1 MIYRYV
7 DRVNEKFVGGI
18 SVEKGVKS
26 KHYIKKAI
34 FKSKDSPLNLFKLL
48 QLLTNEGMNLVDAF
62 ELISESDNFNVDRK
76 KSKEMLDELKN
87 GVPFSESVANHYNVD
102 SFIISFLK
110 IGEDSGDISEILQNV
125 SDYIEYEE
133 DISTKIKK
141 ALYYPTFLLVM
152 GLALLIFIS
161 KFVAPVFLDVLSDF
175 GATLPFIS
183 NVAFGLSNI
192 LASYGIKIIL
202 IILAIYLSFKLLMIK
217 KPIAEY
223 NLRKFMYNKGLFK
236 GLYRDKFQYL
246 FFKKFS
252 IIYKYQ
258 GNFEDTLKFIYNE
271 ETDIFIK
278 KTIGDIIAQIR
289 FGETIAE
296 IPEFNMIFSPLSRSM
311 LISLNRED
319 VVSETTYKLMTF
331 YEKSYKNRLDG
342 ILKLIGPIM
351 ISFIGIL
358 VAIIALGI
366 MMPIFSMGYIE

>member
-1 MIYRYV
+1 M
-7 DRVNEKFVGGI
+7 
-18 SVEKGVKS
+18 
-26 KHYIKKAI
+26 
-34 FKSKDSPLNLFKLL
+34 FKLL

-76 KSKEMLDELKN
+76 KAKEMLDELKN

>member
-1 MIYRYV
+1 MIYKYV
-7 DRVNEKFVGGI
+7 DRVNEKFIGGI
-18 SVEKGVKS
+18 SADKNGQT
-26 KHYIKKAI
+26 KHYIKKPI
-34 FKSKDSPLNLFKLL
+34 LKTKDSPLNLFKLL

-62 ELISESDNFNVDRK
+62 DLVSESDNFNVDRK
-76 KSKEMLDELKN
+76 KSKEMLNELKN

-133 DISTKIKK
+133 DISMKIKK

-161 KFVAPVFLDVLSDF
+161 KFVAPVFLNVLSDF
-175 GATLPFIS
+175 GTALPFIS
-183 NVAFGLSNI
+183 NIAFGLSNI
-192 LASYGIKIIL
+192 LASYGLQIL
-202 IILAIYLSFKLLMIK
+202 LVLIAIYLSFKLLIIK
-217 KPIAEY
+217 RPILDY
-223 NLRKFMYNKGLFK
+223 NLRKFIYNRGLFK

-258 GNFEDTLKFIYNE
+258 GNFEDSLKFIYNE

-296 IPEFNMIFSPLSRSM
+296 IDEFNMIFSPLSRSM

-319 VVSETTYKLMTF
+319 VVSETTYKLMKF
-331 YEKSYKNRLDG
+331 YEKSYKNRLDVL
-342 ILKLIGPIM
+342 LKLIGPIM

-366 MMPIFSMGYIE
+366 MMPIFSMGYVE

>member
-26 KHYIKKAI
+26 KHYIKKTI

-202 IILAIYLSFKLLMIK
+202 IIFAIYLSFKLLVIK

-319 VVSETTYKLMTF
+319 VVSETTYKLMKF

>member
-26 KHYIKKAI
+26 KHYIKKSI

-202 IILAIYLSFKLLMIK
+202 IIFAIYLSFKLLMIK

>member
-26 KHYIKKAI
+26 KHYIKKSI

-161 KFVAPVFLDVLSDF
+161 KFVAPVFLEVLSDF

-202 IILAIYLSFKLLMIK
+202 IIFAIYLSFKLLMIK

-311 LISLNRED
+311 MISLNRED

>member
-7 DRVNEKFVGGI
+7 DRVNEKFKGGI
-18 SVEKGVKS
+18 SVDKGVKL
-26 KHYIKKAI
+26 KHYIKKPI

-62 ELISESDNFNVDRK
+62 ELISESDSYNVDRK
-76 KSKEMLDELKN
+76 KSKEMLNELKN
-87 GVPFSESVANHYNVD
+87 GVPFSESIANHYNVD

-125 SDYIEYEE
+125 SDYIEYED

-175 GATLPFIS
+175 GTTLPFIS

-202 IILAIYLSFKLLMIK
+202 IIFAVYLSIKLLMIK
-217 KPIAEY
+217 KPTVEY

-296 IPEFNMIFSPLSRSM
+296 IEEFKMIFSPLSRSM

-319 VVSETTYKLMTF
+319 VVSETTYKLMAF

-351 ISFIGIL
+351 ICFIGIL

>member
-26 KHYIKKAI
+26 KHYIKKSI

-252 IIYKYQ
+252 IIYMYQ

>member
-26 KHYIKKAI
+26 KHYIKKLI

-62 ELISESDNFNVDRK
+62 EIISESDNFNVDRK

-202 IILAIYLSFKLLMIK
+202 IIFAIYLSFKLLMIK
-217 KPIAEY
+217 KPSVEY

-246 FFKKFS
+246 FFEKFS

>member
-1 MIYRYV
+1 MIYKYV
-7 DRVNEKFVGGI
+7 DRVNEKFRGGI
-18 SVEKGVKS
+18 SADKNGQS
-26 KHYIKKAI
+26 KHYIKKPI
-34 FKSKDSPLNLFKLL
+34 LKTKDSPLNLFKLL

-62 ELISESDNFNVDRK
+62 DLVSESDNFNVDRK
-76 KSKEMLDELKN
+76 KSKEMLNELKN

-133 DISTKIKK
+133 DISMKIKK

-161 KFVAPVFLDVLSDF
+161 KFVAPVFLNVLSDF
-175 GATLPFIS
+175 GTALPFIS
-183 NVAFGLSNI
+183 NIAFGLSNI
-192 LASYGIKIIL
+192 LASYGLQIL
-202 IILAIYLSFKLLMIK
+202 LVLIAIYLSFKLLIIK
-217 KPIAEY
+217 RPIFDY
-223 NLRKFMYNKGLFK
+223 NLRKFIYNRGLSK

-258 GNFEDTLKFIYNE
+258 GNFEDSLKFIYNE

-296 IPEFNMIFSPLSRSM
+296 IDEFNMIFSPLSRSM

-319 VVSETTYKLMTF
+319 VVSETTYKLMKF
-331 YEKSYKNRLDG
+331 YEKSYKNRLDVL
-342 ILKLIGPIM
+342 LKLIGPIM

-366 MMPIFSMGYIE
+366 MMPIFSMGYVE

>member
-26 KHYIKKAI
+26 KHYIKKLI

-76 KSKEMLDELKN
+76 KTKEMLNELKN

>member
-1 MIYRYV
+1 MIYKYV
-7 DRVNEKFVGGI
+7 DRVNEKFKGGI
-18 SVEKGVKS
+18 SVEKSVKS
-26 KHYIKKAI
+26 KHYIKKPI

-141 ALYYPTFLLVM
+141 ALYYPTFLLFM

-192 LASYGIKIIL
+192 LESYGIKIIF
-202 IILAIYLSFKLLMIK
+202 IIIAIYLSFKLLMIK
-217 KPIAEY
+217 KPLAEY

-296 IPEFNMIFSPLSRSM
+296 IPEINMIFSPLSRSM

>member
-1 MIYRYV
+1 MIYKYV
-7 DRVNEKFVGGI
+7 DRVNEKFRGGI
-18 SVEKGVKS
+18 SADKNGQT
-26 KHYIKKAI
+26 KHYIKKPI
-34 FKSKDSPLNLFKLL
+34 LKTKDSPLNLFKLL

-62 ELISESDNFNVDRK
+62 DLVSVSDNFNVDRK
-76 KSKEMLDELKN
+76 KSKDMLNELKN

-133 DISTKIKK
+133 DISMKIKK

-161 KFVAPVFLDVLSDF
+161 KFVAPVFLNVLSDF
-175 GATLPFIS
+175 GTALPFIS
-183 NVAFGLSNI
+183 NIAFGLSNI
-192 LASYGIKIIL
+192 LASYGLQIL
-202 IILAIYLSFKLLMIK
+202 LVLFTIYLSFKLLMIK
-217 KPIAEY
+217 RPIFDY
-223 NLRKFMYNKGLFK
+223 NLRKFIYNRGLFK

-258 GNFEDTLKFIYNE
+258 GNFEDSLKFIYNE

-296 IPEFNMIFSPLSRSM
+296 IDEFNMIFSPLSRSM

-319 VVSETTYKLMTF
+319 VVSETTYKLMKF
-331 YEKSYKNRLDG
+331 YEKSYKNRLDVL
-342 ILKLIGPIM
+342 LKLIGPIM

-366 MMPIFSMGYIE
+366 MMPIFSMGYVE

>member
-26 KHYIKKAI
+26 KHYIKKSI
-34 FKSKDSPLNLFKLL
+34 FKSKDSPLNLFKLI

-87 GVPFSESVANHYNVD
+87 GVPFSETVANHYNVD

-133 DISTKIKK
+133 DISIKIKK

-202 IILAIYLSFKLLMIK
+202 IIFAIYLSFKLLMIK
-217 KPIAEY
+217 KPSVEY

>member
-1 MIYRYV
+1 M
-7 DRVNEKFVGGI
+7 
-18 SVEKGVKS
+18 
-26 KHYIKKAI
+26 
-34 FKSKDSPLNLFKLL
+34 FKLL

-202 IILAIYLSFKLLMIK
+202 IIFAIYLSFKLLMIK

>member
-1 MIYRYV
+1 MIYKYV
-7 DRVNEKFVGGI
+7 DRVNEKFRGGI
-18 SVEKGVKS
+18 SADKNGQS
-26 KHYIKKAI
+26 KHYIKKPI
-34 FKSKDSPLNLFKLL
+34 LKTKDSPLNLFKLL

-62 ELISESDNFNVDRK
+62 DLISVSDNFNVDRK
-76 KSKEMLDELKN
+76 KSKDMLNELKN

-133 DISTKIKK
+133 DISMKIKK

-152 GLALLIFIS
+152 GFALLIFIS
-161 KFVAPVFLDVLSDF
+161 KFVAPVFLNVLSDF
-175 GATLPFIS
+175 GTALPFIS
-183 NVAFGLSNI
+183 NIAFGLSNI
-192 LASYGIKIIL
+192 LASYGLQIL
-202 IILAIYLSFKLLMIK
+202 LVLIAIYLSFKLLIIK
-217 KPIAEY
+217 RPIFDY
-223 NLRKFMYNKGLFK
+223 NLRKFIYNRGLFK

-258 GNFEDTLKFIYNE
+258 GNFEDSLKFIYNE

-296 IPEFNMIFSPLSRSM
+296 IDEFNMIFSPLSRSM

-319 VVSETTYKLMTF
+319 VVSETTYKLMKF
-331 YEKSYKNRLDG
+331 YEKSYKNRLDVL
-342 ILKLIGPIM
+342 LKLIGPIM

-366 MMPIFSMGYIE
+366 MMPIFSMGYVE

>member
-1 MIYRYV
+1 MIYKYV
-7 DRVNEKFVGGI
+7 DRVNEKFRGGI
-18 SVEKGVKS
+18 SDDKNGQS
-26 KHYIKKAI
+26 KHYIKKSI
-34 FKSKDSPLNLFKLL
+34 FKTKDSPLNLFKLL

-62 ELISESDNFNVDRK
+62 DLVSESDNFNVDRK
-76 KSKEMLDELKN
+76 KSKEMLNELKN
-87 GVPFSESVANHYNVD
+87 GVPFSESVANHYSVD

-133 DISTKIKK
+133 NISMKIKK

-161 KFVAPVFLDVLSDF
+161 KFVAPVFLNVLSDF
-175 GATLPFIS
+175 GTALPFIS
-183 NVAFGLSNI
+183 NIAFGLSNI
-192 LASYGIKIIL
+192 LASYGLQIL
-202 IILAIYLSFKLLMIK
+202 LVLIAIYLSFKLLIIK
-217 KPIAEY
+217 RPIFDY
-223 NLRKFMYNKGLFK
+223 NLRKFIYNRGLFK

-258 GNFEDTLKFIYNE
+258 GNFEDSLKFIYNE

-296 IPEFNMIFSPLSRSM
+296 IDEFNMIFSPLSRSM

-319 VVSETTYKLMTF
+319 VVSETTYKLMKF
-331 YEKSYKNRLDG
+331 YEKSYKNRLDVL
-342 ILKLIGPIM
+342 LKLIGPIM

-366 MMPIFSMGYIE
+366 MMPIFSMGYVE

>member
-7 DRVNEKFVGGI
+7 DRVNEKFKGGI

-26 KHYIKKAI
+26 KHYIKKPI
-34 FKSKDSPLNLFKLL
+34 FTSKDSPLNLFKLL
-48 QLLTNEGMNLVDAF
+48 QLLTNEGINLVDAF

-76 KSKEMLDELKN
+76 KSKEMLNELKN

>member
-26 KHYIKKAI
+26 KHYIKKLI
-34 FKSKDSPLNLFKLL
+34 FKSKDSLLNLFKLL

-76 KSKEMLDELKN
+76 KTKEMLNELKN

>member
-7 DRVNEKFVGGI
+7 DRVNEKFKGGI
-18 SVEKGVKS
+18 SVEKDVKS
-26 KHYIKKAI
+26 KHYIKKTI

-76 KSKEMLDELKN
+76 KSREMLDELKN

-202 IILAIYLSFKLLMIK
+202 IIVAVYLSFKLLMIK

-252 IIYKYQ
+252 IIYKFQ

>member
-1 MIYRYV
+1 MIYKYV
-7 DRVNEKFVGGI
+7 DRVNEKFRGGI
-18 SVEKGVKS
+18 SADKNGQT
-26 KHYIKKAI
+26 KHYIKKPI
-34 FKSKDSPLNLFKLL
+34 FKTKDSPLNLFKLL

-62 ELISESDNFNVDRK
+62 DLVSESDNFNVDRK
-76 KSKEMLDELKN
+76 KSKEMLNELKN
-87 GVPFSESVANHYNVD
+87 GVPFSESVASHYNVD

-133 DISTKIKK
+133 DISMKIKK

-161 KFVAPVFLDVLSDF
+161 KFVAPVFLNVLSDF
-175 GATLPFIS
+175 GTALPFIS
-183 NVAFGLSNI
+183 NIAFGLSNI
-192 LASYGIKIIL
+192 LASYGLQIL
-202 IILAIYLSFKLLMIK
+202 LVLIAIYLSFKLLIIK
-217 KPIAEY
+217 RPIFDY
-223 NLRKFMYNKGLFK
+223 NLRKFIYNRGLFK

-258 GNFEDTLKFIYNE
+258 GNFEDSLKFIYNE

-296 IPEFNMIFSPLSRSM
+296 IDEFNMIFSPLSRSM

-319 VVSETTYKLMTF
+319 VVSETTYKLMKF
-331 YEKSYKNRLDG
+331 YEKSYKNRLDVL
-342 ILKLIGPIM
+342 LKLIGPIM

-366 MMPIFSMGYIE
+366 MMPIFSMGYVE

>member
-26 KHYIKKAI
+26 KHYIKKLI

>member
-1 MIYRYV
+1 MIYKYV
-7 DRVNEKFVGGI
+7 DRVNEKFRGGI
-18 SVEKGVKS
+18 SADKNGQS
-26 KHYIKKAI
+26 KHYIKKPI
-34 FKSKDSPLNLFKLL
+34 LKTKDSPLNLFKLL

-62 ELISESDNFNVDRK
+62 DLISVSDNFNVDRK
-76 KSKEMLDELKN
+76 KSKDMLNELKN

-133 DISTKIKK
+133 DISMKIKK

-161 KFVAPVFLDVLSDF
+161 KFVAPVFLNVLSDF
-175 GATLPFIS
+175 GTALPFIS
-183 NVAFGLSNI
+183 NIAFGLSNI
-192 LASYGIKIIL
+192 LASYGLQIL
-202 IILAIYLSFKLLMIK
+202 LVLIAIYLSFKLLIIK
-217 KPIAEY
+217 RPIFDY
-223 NLRKFMYNKGLFK
+223 NLRKFIYNRGLFK

-258 GNFEDTLKFIYNE
+258 GNFEDSLKFIYNE

-296 IPEFNMIFSPLSRSM
+296 IDEFNMIFSPLSRSM

-319 VVSETTYKLMTF
+319 VVSETTYKLMKF
-331 YEKSYKNRLDG
+331 YEKSYKNRLDVL
-342 ILKLIGPIM
+342 LKLIGPIM

-366 MMPIFSMGYIE
+366 MMPIFSMGYVE

>member
-1 MIYRYV
+1 MIYKYV
-7 DRVNEKFVGGI
+7 DRVNEKFKGGI
-18 SVEKGVKS
+18 SVEKSVKS
-26 KHYIKKAI
+26 KHYIKKPI

-76 KSKEMLDELKN
+76 KSKDMLDELKN
-87 GVPFSESVANHYNVD
+87 GVQFSESVANHYNVD

-192 LASYGIKIIL
+192 LASYGIKIVM

-223 NLRKFMYNKGLFK
+223 NLRKFMYNKGFFK

>member
-7 DRVNEKFVGGI
+7 DRVNEKFKGGI

-26 KHYIKKAI
+26 KHYIKKSI

-202 IILAIYLSFKLLMIK
+202 IIFAIYLSFKLLMIK

>member
-7 DRVNEKFVGGI
+7 DRVNEKFKGGI
-18 SVEKGVKS
+18 SVEKGVKL
-26 KHYIKKAI
+26 KHYIKKPI

-202 IILAIYLSFKLLMIK
+202 IIFAIYLSFKILMIK
-217 KPIAEY
+217 KPLAEY
-223 NLRKFMYNKGLFK
+223 NLRKFMYNNGLFK

-319 VVSETTYKLMTF
+319 VVSETTYKLMAF
-331 YEKSYKNRLDG
+331 YEKGYKNRLDG

>member
-1 MIYRYV
+1 MIYKYV
-7 DRVNEKFVGGI
+7 DRVNEKFRGGI
-18 SVEKGVKS
+18 SADKNGQS
-26 KHYIKKAI
+26 KHYIKKPI
-34 FKSKDSPLNLFKLL
+34 LKTKDSPLNLFKLL

-62 ELISESDNFNVDRK
+62 DLVSVSDNFNVDRK
-76 KSKEMLDELKN
+76 KSKDMLNELKN

-133 DISTKIKK
+133 DISMKIKK

-161 KFVAPVFLDVLSDF
+161 KFVAPVFLNVLSDF
-175 GATLPFIS
+175 GTALPFIS
-183 NVAFGLSNI
+183 NIAFGLSNI
-192 LASYGIKIIL
+192 LASYGLQIL
-202 IILAIYLSFKLLMIK
+202 LVLIAIYLSFKLLIIK
-217 KPIAEY
+217 RPIFDY
-223 NLRKFMYNKGLFK
+223 NLRKFIYNRGLFK

-258 GNFEDTLKFIYNE
+258 GNFEDSLKFIYNE

-296 IPEFNMIFSPLSRSM
+296 IDEFNMIFSPLSRSM

-319 VVSETTYKLMTF
+319 VVSETTYKLMKF
-331 YEKSYKNRLDG
+331 YEKSYKNRLDVL
-342 ILKLIGPIM
+342 LKLIGPIM

-366 MMPIFSMGYIE
+366 MMPIFSMGYVE

>member
-7 DRVNEKFVGGI
+7 DRVHEKFVGGI
-18 SVEKGVKS
+18 SIEKGVKL
-26 KHYIKKAI
+26 KHYIKKPI

-223 NLRKFMYNKGLFK
+223 NLRKFMYNKEIFK
-236 GLYRDKFQYL
+236 GLNRDKFQYL

-278 KTIGDIIAQIR
+278 KAIGDIIAQIR

>member
-26 KHYIKKAI
+26 KHYIKKLI

-76 KSKEMLDELKN
+76 KTKEMLNELKN

-223 NLRKFMYNKGLFK
+223 NLRKFMYNKGIFK

>member
-1 MIYRYV
+1 MIYKYV
-7 DRVNEKFVGGI
+7 DRVNEKFIGGI
-18 SVEKGVKS
+18 SADKNGQT
-26 KHYIKKAI
+26 KHYIKKPI
-34 FKSKDSPLNLFKLL
+34 LKTKDSPLNLFKLL

-62 ELISESDNFNVDRK
+62 DLVSESDNFNVDRK
-76 KSKEMLDELKN
+76 KSKEMLNELKN
-87 GVPFSESVANHYNVD
+87 GVPFSESVANHYKVD

-133 DISTKIKK
+133 DISMKIKK

-161 KFVAPVFLDVLSDF
+161 KFVAPVFLNVLSDF
-175 GATLPFIS
+175 GTALPFIS
-183 NVAFGLSNI
+183 NIAFGLSNI
-192 LASYGIKIIL
+192 LASYGLQIL
-202 IILAIYLSFKLLMIK
+202 LVLIAIYLSFKLLIIK
-217 KPIAEY
+217 RPILDY
-223 NLRKFMYNKGLFK
+223 NLRKFIYNRGLFK

-258 GNFEDTLKFIYNE
+258 GNFEDSLKFIYNE

-296 IPEFNMIFSPLSRSM
+296 IDEFNMIFSPLSRSM

-319 VVSETTYKLMTF
+319 VVSETTYKLMKF
-331 YEKSYKNRLDG
+331 YEKSYKNRLDVL
-342 ILKLIGPIM
+342 LKLIGPIM

-366 MMPIFSMGYIE
+366 MMPIFSMGYVE

>member
-26 KHYIKKAI
+26 KHYIKKSI

-223 NLRKFMYNKGLFK
+223 NLRKFMYNKGLIK

>member
-7 DRVNEKFVGGI
+7 DRVHEKFVGGI
-18 SVEKGVKS
+18 SIEKGVKL
-26 KHYIKKAI
+26 KHYIKKPI

-175 GATLPFIS
+175 GTTLPFIS

-217 KPIAEY
+217 KPIEEY

>member
-1 MIYRYV
+1 MIYKYV
-7 DRVNEKFVGGI
+7 DRVNEKFRGGI
-18 SVEKGVKS
+18 SADKNGQS
-26 KHYIKKAI
+26 KHYIKKPI
-34 FKSKDSPLNLFKLL
+34 LKTKDSPLNLFKLL

-62 ELISESDNFNVDRK
+62 DLVSVSDNFNVDRK
-76 KSKEMLDELKN
+76 KSKDMLNELKN

-133 DISTKIKK
+133 DISMKIKK

-161 KFVAPVFLDVLSDF
+161 KFVAPVFLNVLSDF
-175 GATLPFIS
+175 GTALPFIS
-183 NVAFGLSNI
+183 NIAFGLSNI
-192 LASYGIKIIL
+192 LASYGLQIL
-202 IILAIYLSFKLLMIK
+202 LVLIAIYLSFKLLIIK
-217 KPIAEY
+217 RPIFDY
-223 NLRKFMYNKGLFK
+223 DLRKFIYNRGLSK

-258 GNFEDTLKFIYNE
+258 GNFEDSLKFIYNE

-296 IPEFNMIFSPLSRSM
+296 IDEFNMIFSPLSRSM

-319 VVSETTYKLMTF
+319 VVSETTYKLMKF
-331 YEKSYKNRLDG
+331 YEKSYKNRLDVL
-342 ILKLIGPIM
+342 LKLIGPIM

-366 MMPIFSMGYIE
+366 MMPIFSMGYVE

>member
-7 DRVNEKFVGGI
+7 DRVNEKFKGGI
-18 SVEKGVKS
+18 SVEKDVKS
-26 KHYIKKAI
+26 KHYIKKTI

-48 QLLTNEGMNLVDAF
+48 HLLTNEGMNLVDAF

-76 KSKEMLDELKN
+76 KSREMLDELKN

-202 IILAIYLSFKLLMIK
+202 IIVAVYLSFKLLMIK

-252 IIYKYQ
+252 IIYKFQ

>member
-18 SVEKGVKS
+18 SVEKSVKS
-26 KHYIKKAI
+26 KHYIKKPI

-252 IIYKYQ
+252 IIYMYQ

-319 VVSETTYKLMTF
+319 VVS
-331 YEKSYKNRLDG
+331 
-342 ILKLIGPIM
+342 
-351 ISFIGIL
+351 
-358 VAIIALGI
+358 
-366 MMPIFSMGYIE
+366 

>member
-26 KHYIKKAI
+26 KHYIKKSI

-202 IILAIYLSFKLLMIK
+202 IIIAIYLSFKLLMIK

>member
-26 KHYIKKAI
+26 KHYIKKLI

-202 IILAIYLSFKLLMIK
+202 IIFAIYLSFKLLMIK
-217 KPIAEY
+217 KPSVEY
-223 NLRKFMYNKGLFK
+223 NLRKFIYNKGLFK

-296 IPEFNMIFSPLSRSM
+296 IPEFNKIFSPLSRSM
-311 LISLNRED
+311 LIGLNRED

>member
-1 MIYRYV
+1 MIYKYV
-7 DRVNEKFVGGI
+7 DRVNEKFRGGI
-18 SVEKGVKS
+18 SADKNVQT
-26 KHYIKKAI
+26 KHYIKKPI
-34 FKSKDSPLNLFKLL
+34 FKTKDSPLNLFKLL

-62 ELISESDNFNVDRK
+62 DLVSESDNFNVDRK
-76 KSKEMLDELKN
+76 KSKEMLNELKN

-133 DISTKIKK
+133 DISMKIKK

-161 KFVAPVFLDVLSDF
+161 KFVAPVFLNVLSDF
-175 GATLPFIS
+175 GTALPFIS
-183 NVAFGLSNI
+183 NIAFGLSNI
-192 LASYGIKIIL
+192 LASYGLQIL
-202 IILAIYLSFKLLMIK
+202 LVLIAIYLSFKLLIIK
-217 KPIAEY
+217 RPIFDY
-223 NLRKFMYNKGLFK
+223 NLRKFIYNRGLFK

-258 GNFEDTLKFIYNE
+258 GNFEDSLKFIYNE

-296 IPEFNMIFSPLSRSM
+296 IDEFNMIFSPLSRAM

-319 VVSETTYKLMTF
+319 VVSETTYKLMKF
-331 YEKSYKNRLDG
+331 YEKSYKNRLDVL
-342 ILKLIGPIM
+342 LKLIGPIM

-366 MMPIFSMGYIE
+366 MMPIFSMGYVE